1 MINPGNSKISQKS
14 NTNFVMGYAINLC
27 KFHIYNVAY
36 NHNIAEEGMEMT
48 QNRVRIVD
56 VADALGLSTAT
67 ISNVIHG
74 KTEKIS
80 DETVKR
86 VQQELERSGY
96 IPNMA
101 GILLA
106 RNNSRIIGVVVNDHE
121 KYEGRVL
128 EDGFVMAS
136 LNALSREVN
145 EKGYFL
151 MIKTTSDI
159 REIPVFASMW
169 NMDGLILIGFCE
181 ADYESLRNQMRISFV
196 VYDGYFEKCSKV
208 VNLVIDHYNGGY
220 QAGKYLKELGHKK
233 ALCIADNF
241 ICMDKERIE
250 GFLKAF
256 AQGET
261 YRWEI
266 PKTEKERM
274 CFYEDN
280 YMQLLKSNVTAV
292 FAVSDFYALEFM
304 KFLQG
309 KNIRIPEDIQI
320 IGFDD
325 NRASRESNPSLTTI
339 HQEANLRAKAAIEC
353 LEAMRDGAE
362 YKTEIVLPVDL
373 IKRESTRKL

>member
-14 NTNFVMGYAINLC
+14 NTNFVMGYALNHC
-27 KFHIYNVAY
+27 KFHIYNVPY

-128 EDGFVMAS
+128 EDGFVMSS
-136 LNALSREVN
+136 LNALSHEVN

-159 REIPVFASMW
+159 RETPVFASMW

-250 GFLKAF
+250 GFRKAF
-256 AQGET
+256 EPGET

-266 PKTEKERM
+266 PKTERERM
-274 CFYEDN
+274 CFYEDK

-325 NRASRESNPSLTTI
+325 NMASRESNPSLTTI

-373 IKRESTRKL
+373 VKRESTRKL

>member
-86 VQQELERSGY
+86 VQQELEKSGY

-128 EDGFVMAS
+128 EDGFVMSS
-136 LNALSREVN
+136 LNALSHEVN

-181 ADYESLRNQMRISFV
+181 ADYESLRNQMRISCV

-250 GFLKAF
+250 GFRKAF
-256 AQGET
+256 EPGET

-274 CFYEDN
+274 CFYEDK
-280 YMQLLKSNVTAV
+280 YIQLLKNNVTAV

-304 KFLQG
+304 RFLQG

-325 NRASRESNPSLTTI
+325 NMASRESNPSLTTI

>member
-1 MINPGNSKISQKS
+1 MQISQK
-14 NTNFVMGYAINLC
+14 TNADFVIGYTLNLC
-27 KFHIYNVAY
+27 KIHISVVPYNQKIRKREIDMAL
-36 NHNIAEEGMEMT
+36 
-48 QNRVRIVD
+48 NRVRIAD

-67 ISNVIHG
+67 VSKVIHG

-106 RNNSRIIGVVVNDHE
+106 RNNSRIIGVVVNDNE

-128 EDGFVMAS
+128 EDGFVMSS
-136 LNALSREVN
+136 LNALSHEVN

-159 REIPVFASMW
+159 SEIPVFASMW
-169 NMDGLILIGFCE
+169 NMDGLILMGFCE
-181 ADYESLRNQMRISFV
+181 ADYEKLRNQMRISFV

-208 VNLVIDHYNGGY
+208 VNLVINHYDGGY

-250 GFLKAF
+250 GFSKAF
-256 AQGET
+256 GAGET
-261 YRWEI
+261 LRWEI
-266 PKTEKERM
+266 PKTEKA
-274 CFYEDN
+274 Y
-280 YMQLLKSNVTAV
+280 
-292 FAVSDFYALEFM
+292 
-304 KFLQG
+304 KFQ
-309 KNIRIPEDIQI
+309 RI
-320 IGFDD
+320 
-325 NRASRESNPSLTTI
+325 SR
-339 HQEANLRAKAAIEC
+339 
-353 LEAMRDGAE
+353 
-362 YKTEIVLPVDL
+362 
-373 IKRESTRKL
+373 

>member
-1 MINPGNSKISQKS
+1 M
-14 NTNFVMGYAINLC
+14 A
-27 KFHIYNVAY
+27 
-36 NHNIAEEGMEMT
+36 

-56 VADALGLSTAT
+56 VADSLGLSTAT
-67 ISNVIHG
+67 VSKVIHG

-86 VQQELERSGY
+86 VQLELERSGY

-106 RNNSRIIGVVVNDHE
+106 RNNSRIIGVVVNDHV

-128 EDGFVMAS
+128 EDGFVMSS
-136 LNALSREVN
+136 LNALSHEVN

-159 REIPVFASMW
+159 SEIPVFASMW
-169 NMDGLILIGFCE
+169 NMEGLILMGFCE
-181 ADYESLRNQMRISFV
+181 ADYEKLRNQMRISFV

-208 VNLVIDHYNGGY
+208 VNLVINHYDGGY
-220 QAGKYLKELGHKK
+220 QAGKYLKELGHEK

-250 GFLKAF
+250 GFCKAF
-256 AQGET
+256 EPGEIL
-261 YRWEI
+261 RWEI

-274 CFYEDN
+274 RFYDDK
-280 YMQLLKSNVTAV
+280 YTQLLKGNVTAV
-292 FAVSDFYALEFM
+292 FAVSDFYAVELM

-309 KNIRIPEDIQI
+309 RNIRIPEDIQI

-339 HQEANLRAKAAIEC
+339 HQEAPLRAKTAMKC
-353 LEAMRDGAE
+353 LEAMRNGTE
-362 YKTEIVLPVDL
+362 YETEIVLPVEL

>member
-86 VQQELERSGY
+86 VQQELEKSGY

-208 VNLVIDHYNGGY
+208 VNLVIDHYDGGY

-250 GFLKAF
+250 GFRKAF
-256 AQGET
+256 EPGET

-274 CFYEDN
+274 CFYEDK
-280 YMQLLKSNVTAV
+280 YIQLLKNNVTAV

-304 KFLQG
+304 RFLQG

-325 NRASRESNPSLTTI
+325 NMASRESNPSLTTI

-373 IKRESTRKL
+373 VKRESTRKL

>member
-1 MINPGNSKISQKS
+1 
-14 NTNFVMGYAINLC
+14 MGYAFNLC
-27 KFHIYNVAY
+27 KTHTFIVTYNQR
-36 NHNIAEEGMEMT
+36 NGKEGIRMV

-67 ISNVIHG
+67 VSKVIHG

-86 VQQELERSGY
+86 VQQELENSGY

-128 EDGFVMAS
+128 EDGFVMSS
-136 LNALSREVN
+136 LNALSHEVN

-159 REIPVFASMW
+159 GEIPVFASMW
-169 NMDGLILIGFCE
+169 NMDGLILMGFCE
-181 ADYESLRNQMRISFV
+181 ADYEKLRNQMRISFV
-196 VYDGYFEKCSKV
+196 VYDGYFEKCSKM
-208 VNLVIDHYNGGY
+208 VNLVINHYDGGY

-250 GFLKAF
+250 GFSKAF
-256 AQGET
+256 EPGEIL
-261 YRWEI
+261 RWEI

-274 CFYEDN
+274 IFYEDK
-280 YMQLLKSNVTAV
+280 YQALFEKKVTAV

-304 KFLQG
+304 RFLQSKG
-309 KNIRIPEDIQI
+309 IRIPKDIQL

-325 NRASRESNPSLTTI
+325 NIASKESNPPLTTI
-339 HQEANLRAKAAIEC
+339 HQESSLRAKIAIRC

-362 YKTEIVLPVDL
+362 CKKEIVLPVEL

>member
-1 MINPGNSKISQKS
+1 
-14 NTNFVMGYAINLC
+14 
-27 KFHIYNVAY
+27 
-36 NHNIAEEGMEMT
+36 
-48 QNRVRIVD
+48 
-56 VADALGLSTAT
+56 
-67 ISNVIHG
+67 
-74 KTEKIS
+74 
-80 DETVKR
+80 
-86 VQQELERSGY
+86 
-96 IPNMA
+96 
-101 GILLA
+101 
-106 RNNSRIIGVVVNDHE
+106 
-121 KYEGRVL
+121 
-128 EDGFVMAS
+128 
-136 LNALSREVN
+136 
-145 EKGYFL
+145 
-151 MIKTTSDI
+151 
-159 REIPVFASMW
+159 
-169 NMDGLILIGFCE
+169 
-181 ADYESLRNQMRISFV
+181 MRISFV

-208 VNLVIDHYNGGY
+208 VNLVINHYDGGY

-233 ALCIADNF
+233 ALCLADNF

-250 GFLKAF
+250 GFRKAF
-256 AQGET
+256 EHGET

-274 CFYEDN
+274 RFYEDN

-325 NRASRESNPSLTTI
+325 NMASRESNPSLTTI

-373 IKRESTRKL
+373 IKRGSTRKL

>member
-1 MINPGNSKISQKS
+1 
-14 NTNFVMGYAINLC
+14 
-27 KFHIYNVAY
+27 
-36 NHNIAEEGMEMT
+36 ME
-48 QNRVRIVD
+48 QDRVRIVD

-67 ISNVIHG
+67 VSKVIHG

-80 DETVKR
+80 DETIKR

-128 EDGFVMAS
+128 EDGFVMSS

-151 MIKTTSDI
+151 MIKTTANIS
-159 REIPVFASMW
+159 EIPVFASMW
-169 NMDGLILIGFCE
+169 NMDGLILMGFCE
-181 ADYESLRNQMRISFV
+181 ADYEKLRNHMRISFV

-208 VNLVIDHYNGGY
+208 VNLVINHYDGGY
-220 QAGKYLKELGHKK
+220 QAGKYFKELGHKK

-250 GFLKAF
+250 GFRKAF
-256 AQGET
+256 EPGET
-261 YRWEI
+261 LRWQI
-266 PKTEKERM
+266 PKTQRERK
-274 CFYEDN
+274 CFYQDN
-280 YMQLLKSNVTAV
+280 FQELLKRSVTAV

-304 KFLQG
+304 RFLQG
-309 KNIRIPEDIQI
+309 KGMQIPKDIQI

-325 NRASRESNPSLTTI
+325 NTASRESNPLLTTI
-339 HQEANLRAKAAIEC
+339 HQDASLRAKTAIQC
-353 LEAMRDGAE
+353 LEAMRDGLNCE
-362 YKTEIVLPVDL
+362 TEIVLPVEL
-373 IKRESTRKL
+373 VKRESTGVL

>member
-1 MINPGNSKISQKS
+1 M
-14 NTNFVMGYAINLC
+14 A
-27 KFHIYNVAY
+27 
-36 NHNIAEEGMEMT
+36 
-48 QNRVRIVD
+48 QNRVRIMD
-56 VADALGLSTAT
+56 VADSLGLSTAT
-67 ISNVIHG
+67 VSKVIHG

-86 VQQELERSGY
+86 VQQVLERSGY

-106 RNNSRIIGVVVNDHE
+106 RNNSRIIGVVNDNE

-128 EDGFVMAS
+128 EDGFVMSS
-136 LNALSREVN
+136 LTALYQEVT

-159 REIPVFASMW
+159 REIPGFASMW
-169 NMDGLILIGFCE
+169 NMDGLILMGFCE
-181 ADYESLRNQMRISFV
+181 ADYEKLRNQMRISFV

-208 VNLVIDHYNGGY
+208 VNLVINHYDGGY

-250 GFLKAF
+250 GFRKAF
-256 AQGET
+256 EPGET
-261 YRWEI
+261 LRWEI

-274 CFYEDN
+274 RFYEEK
-280 YMQLLKSNVTAV
+280 YGELLKSNVTAV

-304 KFLQG
+304 KLLQE
-309 KNIRIPEDIQI
+309 KKIRIPEDIQI

-325 NRASRESNPSLTTI
+325 NLASRESNPALTTI
-339 HQEANLRAKAAIEC
+339 HQEAPLRAKTAIKC

-362 YKTEIVLPVDL
+362 CETEIMLPVEL
-373 IKRESTRKL
+373 IKRESTREL